1 MYNSIVNYYV
11 LVITIICKR
20 FRTGCNMFHGQRRCR
35 TVCVGLNKH
44 LGICHRKKATMQS
57 LVASPR
63 LWRWVTMLRLR
74 LVGVSLISMTAAG
87 CVLCEGP
94 QGGVRLNLNRYT
106 VSVASVT
113 YTASSNPRPRLLI
126 VCRCPRG
133 LDDRLTAVQ
142 LVGRPRFHR
151 ALRHQRITENNN
163 RQRRHCTLRCK
174 LWQALEFSQFH
185 LEDSC

>member
-1 MYNSIVNYYV
+1 MPNSLRGAEQTSRDLSPKKSYNAISGCLPETVALSDNVAIAFSW
-11 LVITIICKR
+11 CR
-20 FRTGCNMFHGQRRCR
+20 FD
-35 TVCVGLNKH
+35 LND
-44 LGICHRKKATMQS
+44 
-57 LVASPR
+57 
-63 LWRWVTMLRLR
+63 
-74 LVGVSLISMTAAG
+74 G